1 MPIRVLVVDDSALAR
16 KMISEALNSDP
27 RIDVVAVAS
36 SAEAAWSRMQRF
48 KPDVITLDAVM
59 EPTDGVTFLRD
70 YMAKQPTPTV
80 LVSSM
85 GQQGTRTSI
94 DALSAGALSVV
105 AKPTGWEGDAMRDL
119 TRELRARVRE
129 ASKTSPLR
137 LQPAIARRPSLPA
150 HNPSVARARHAASP
164 QPAHRAPQLE
174 QGAEVD
180 RGPALRPHIIA
191 LGASTGGA
199 TALARIMPL
208 FPLDTPPIVVVD
220 HMPEGFTKEF
230 AERINQLS
238 PIFVTEAKDRMFL
251 TRGQAVIAP
260 GGAFHME
267 VIEARQGGIMVQLV
281 EGPKNNGHRPSV
293 NVLFRSLAK
302 NFGRRAACGLLTGM
316 GRDGAEGMLAM
327 KRAGAWTIAQNEAT
341 SIVYGMPKAAY
352 DLGAARAVLP
362 LDMIPRRLV
371 RGD

>member
-36 SAEAAWSRMQRF
+36 SAEAAWSRMQRL

-70 YMAKQPTPTV
+70 YMVKQPTPTV

-105 AKPTGWEGDAMRDL
+105 AKPSGWEGDAMRDL

-129 ASKTSPLR
+129 ASKTSPQG
-137 LQPAIARRPSLPA
+137 LQPAPLRRHSVHAKAPSGARQAAATPQREHEPDPFDQSVEAERGAAVRPR
-150 HNPSVARARHAASP
+150 VI
-164 QPAHRAPQLE
+164 
-174 QGAEVD
+174 G
-180 RGPALRPHIIA
+180 

-199 TALARIMPL
+199 TALSRIMPF
-208 FPLDTPPIVVVD
+208 FPVDTPPIVVVD

-230 AERINQLS
+230 AERINQQS
-238 PIFVTEAKDRMFL
+238 SIFVTEAKDRMFL

-267 VIEARQGGIMVQLV
+267 IVEARQGGIMVQLV

-302 NFGRRAACGLLTGM
+302 NFGRRAAGGLLTGM
-316 GRDGAEGMLAM
+316 GRDGAEGMLAL
-327 KRAGAWTIAQNEAT
+327 KRAGGWTIAQDEAT